1 MQCNCTPL
9 RYIVLHP
16 KYREMYTFMYMHV
29 PNCSVHWLR
38 FQADQVP
45 SNAQSSSRALTKLVD
60 KQHSEDQKD
69 LYVARDT
76 YAYLHCT
83 NM

>member
-1 MQCNCTPL
+1 
-9 RYIVLHP
+9 
-16 KYREMYTFMYMHV
+16 MYTYMYMHV
-29 PNCSVHWLR
+29 PNCSVH
-38 FQADQVP
+38 QADQVP

-60 KQHSEDQKD
+60 KQHSEDQKE